1 LFKGERNHWCQL
13 NAKLLLVPNADHN
26 DVSYIGDKNYDA
38 AVQGFVA
45 ENAKLMK
52 KK

>member
-1 LFKGERNHWCQL
+1 LGCSHK
-13 NAKLLLVPNADHN
+13 ATVPKKILLVPKADHN

-45 ENAKLMK
+45 ENIKNK
-52 KK
+52 N